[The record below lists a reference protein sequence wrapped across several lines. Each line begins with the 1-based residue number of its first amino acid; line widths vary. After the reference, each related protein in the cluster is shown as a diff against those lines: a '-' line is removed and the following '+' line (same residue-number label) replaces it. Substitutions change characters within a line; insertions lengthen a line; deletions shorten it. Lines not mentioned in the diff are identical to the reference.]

1 MNRISNSGK
10 TNRSSSF
17 FVTFCS
23 KKVHP
28 FLILITSIF
37 FINPGLQVSAL
48 TPDNNRA
55 DVKFLEGI
63 SSEKPSN
70 FFINNNGG
78 CIALASS
85 NSPVCVGSTLNLYE
99 SGGYAT
105 SWSWTGPNG
114 FTSNLQNPVI
124 LNATT
129 ANSGI
134 YTVVISNGECSSS
147 SNVIVSAEP
156 IVVTDCPNDIVVCA
170 DSIKNNVFGAYVD
183 WQSPDFDLNC
193 LADLPGGLH
202 NFIMLFDLPEVKW
215 ECWEFNQVQRVGI
228 NNGFVNLWQSTG
240 SGDPSILSPTV
251 YIEPSLDV
259 IMDVYCETGR
269 NFTWKLYL
277 DNDSTEIFIGSVNI
291 NTPGLD
297 TYTINIPATIEKGLY
312 RLKFVFSGNG
322 NNKCYVDNIY
332 FDAILMDL
340 GNCIGGINFNITGP
354 IPGFFPV
361 GDSLVVYTATYTSPT
376 GTSLTQTCEFHVNV
390 QGVKAQ
396 ISSIQNN
403 TCSLN
408 SGSITVSAQSSSA
421 SPKLEYSI
429 NGGTWISFETGSTQ
443 VTIGNLA
450 VGSYLVNI
458 RDTSLIGN
466 CEIIQPLPATI
477 NGSSVEMAVSKN
489 TVVPVSCTGSHDG
502 SIDVTVSGGTAP
514 FSYHWAG
521 PSSFSSSSEDISGL
535 APGTYSLTV
544 TDAYNCVKTLS
555 ENILESSYLL
565 AVSATSVVPVS
576 CKGSGDG
583 SIDVTVSGGTA
594 PFSYHWAGPG
604 SFSSSSEDISGLAP
618 GTYSLT
624 VTDAYNCAK
633 TLEANILESSALLA
647 VSITSTTPVTC
658 SGGGDGSINISVSGG
673 TLPYVFVWSG
683 PASYSASTEDISGL
697 APGTY
702 YVTVTD
708 AYKCAK
714 TASAKVEQSPGML
727 TLSISTITPVS
738 CTGSHD
744 GSIDLSVSNG
754 TLPYNYSWSGPGSYT
769 ASSEDISGLAPGT
782 YYVTVTDAYGCIR
795 YTSATILQSSALLA
809 VSASSVVP
817 VSCKG
822 SGDGSI
828 DVTVSGGT
836 APFSYHWSGPGS
848 FSSSSEDISGL
859 APGAYNLTV
868 TDAYNCSK
876 TLEVEILEPE
886 LLTIQAEGSSQ
897 VSCYN
902 TNDGVITVTA
912 NGGTGAYSFSLNG
925 GPIQSS
931 NVFNGL
937 PSGTYSITVFDINNC
952 SATTEA
958 LLNIINPPLL
968 VISAVGSSQV
978 SCHNSNDGVIT
989 ATANGG
995 TGAYS
1000 YSLNGGPNQSSNVFS
1015 NLPAD
1020 TYIVTV
1026 YDINNCSAST
1036 PEIIINNPAILTL
1049 TAIASPQVS
1058 CYNASDGVITATA
1071 TGGTGAYSYS
1081 LNGGAIQ
1088 SSNVFSGLP
1097 AGTYIVT
1104 VYDIKG
1110 CSATAPQITIANPEG
1125 LKVMAKA
1132 SFQVSCYNASDGE
1145 ISATASGGTGAYKYS
1160 LNNGPAQLSNVFK
1173 GLSSGKYIVSVFDAN
1188 NCSAATPEM
1197 IINNPP
1203 LLTAEAMIS
1212 SQISCHDVNDGIIT
1226 VTAMG
1231 GTGTFSYSLNGGPA
1245 QTSNVFSG
1253 LSEGTYN
1260 ITVNDIYNCSAIT
1273 EFPIVITNPSP
1284 ITIVTT
1290 NSPQV
1295 SCHDASDG
1303 FITAT
1308 VSGGTGSYSYSI
1320 NGGPLQ
1326 VSNEFTDLTS
1336 GTYVLTVFDANNCS
1350 AVSPSIV
1357 INNPAVLTIDASI
1370 TSPVLCHDQSNGV
1383 INATAEGGTGIYSY
1397 SINEGPIQSSSVF
1410 SGLSSGTYVIS
1421 VFDANNCKATSPEIT
1436 LLNPQPLSASVA
1448 ITSEVS
1454 CYNGSDGAILVSSS
1468 GGTAPYSYSL
1478 NGELPQESDVFSDLP
1493 AGNYVLTVYDNMGCS
1508 VEVQFELSQPDQIK
1522 IELVSVVDADCTGN
1536 LNGAIEI
1543 SASGGESPYTYSW
1556 SNGSLTPMIEGLS
1569 AGNYTVTVTDNK
1581 GCQNEYTKQVNPGPV
1596 EEQLGFSNAF
1606 TPDGDGINDL
1616 WAIKNIEL
1624 YPDNSLV
1631 VVNRWGNEIYSIKGY
1646 QGNWDGSQL
1655 TEGTYF
1661 YILKVEMC
1669 NVQRTFNG
1677 YITILR

>member
-1 MNRISNSGK
+1 DISGLAPGTYYVTVTDAYGCIRYTSA
-10 TNRSSSF
+10 TILQSSA
-17 FVTFCS
+17 
-23 KKVHP
+23 
-28 FLILITSIF
+28 LLA
-37 FINPGLQVSAL
+37 VSA
-48 TPDNNRA
+48 
-55 DVKFLEGI
+55 
-63 SSEKPSN
+63 SS
-70 FFINNNGG
+70 
-78 CIALASS
+78 
-85 NSPVCVGSTLNLYE
+85 
-99 SGGYAT
+99 
-105 SWSWTGPNG
+105 
-114 FTSNLQNPVI
+114 
-124 LNATT
+124 
-129 ANSGI
+129 
-134 YTVVISNGECSSS
+134 
-147 SNVIVSAEP
+147 
-156 IVVTDCPNDIVVCA
+156 
-170 DSIKNNVFGAYVD
+170 
-183 WQSPDFDLNC
+183 
-193 LADLPGGLH
+193 
-202 NFIMLFDLPEVKW
+202 
-215 ECWEFNQVQRVGI
+215 
-228 NNGFVNLWQSTG
+228 
-240 SGDPSILSPTV
+240 
-251 YIEPSLDV
+251 
-259 IMDVYCETGR
+259 
-269 NFTWKLYL
+269 
-277 DNDSTEIFIGSVNI
+277 
-291 NTPGLD
+291 
-297 TYTINIPATIEKGLY
+297 
-312 RLKFVFSGNG
+312 
-322 NNKCYVDNIY
+322 
-332 FDAILMDL
+332 
-340 GNCIGGINFNITGP
+340 
-354 IPGFFPV
+354 
-361 GDSLVVYTATYTSPT
+361 
-376 GTSLTQTCEFHVNV
+376 
-390 QGVKAQ
+390 
-396 ISSIQNN
+396 
-403 TCSLN
+403 
-408 SGSITVSAQSSSA
+408 
-421 SPKLEYSI
+421 
-429 NGGTWISFETGSTQ
+429 
-443 VTIGNLA
+443 
-450 VGSYLVNI
+450 
-458 RDTSLIGN
+458 
-466 CEIIQPLPATI
+466 
-477 NGSSVEMAVSKN
+477 
-489 TVVPVSCTGSHDG
+489 VVPVSCKGSGDG

-514 FSYHWAG
+514 FSYHWSG
-521 PSSFSSSSEDISGL
+521 PGSFSSSSEDISGL

-555 ENILESSYLL
+555 ENILESSALL

-594 PFSYHWAGPG
+594 PFSYHWAGPNA
-604 SFSSSSEDISGLAP
+604 FSSISEDISGLAP

-683 PASYSASTEDISGL
+683 PASYSASTEDISGLAPGTYYVTVTDAYKCAKTASAKVEQSPGMLTLSISTITPVSCTGSHDGSIDLSVSNGTLPYNYSWSGPGSYTASSEDISGL